1 MQRGKNTML
10 VVEKTK
16 GVHTLT
22 IFLNRSIFLL
32 THQGAFL
39 SLPVAQI
46 VLIVQQWKEE
56 FNEVK

>member
-1 MQRGKNTML
+1 ML

-39 SLPVAQI
+39 SLPVAKI